1 MYIMKSV
8 LLIDCSSLFGG
19 FLHDKFSTEQI
30 SLESVSSRE
39 AYTKMITLLPNLI
52 IIEAEDGLSED
63 VMHLLEKKSVYPN
76 ARKIPIIITGPVI
89 ERSKIANLVEYNVV
103 KYFSRPVKFDVFFEA
118 VGKILQIE
126 FSMDKTSCILDV
138 HLNGSLIFIE
148 VAFGLNREKL
158 MLLKYRLAELI
169 DHYKINVPKVILML
183 TNIQLSFVDGMNLEL
198 LIDNISAEGRIP
210 NKYIKILTNDVFT
223 KELVKG
229 HPEYFGIQ
237 VSSDIE
243 SIVGFM
249 VDQDSNYNIKEFV
262 CDKVLTS
269 DKTAEESV
277 LGFIDSKS
285 NLEGNFGSMMR
296 IAVIDDDIVVRK
308 LLQNTFSSVS
318 GETDLFE
325 TAAAFFDSLST
336 EKEYDAVIMDLY
348 LPDMDGI
355 NVLKNFQRKG
365 LQIPVIVYS
374 KAAAKEVVMQALS
387 LGARSYLVKPQ
398 KPSVVLGKVIEIL
411 HSNS

>member
-1 MYIMKSV
+1 MKSV

-39 AYTKMITLLPNLI
+39 AYTKMITLLPDLI
-52 IIEAEDGLSED
+52 IIEADGGLSED
-63 VMHLLEKKSVYPN
+63 VMHLLEKKSVDPN
-76 ARKIPIIITGPVI
+76 ARKLPIIIIGPVL
-89 ERSKIANLVEYNVV
+89 ERSKIANLIEYNVV
-103 KYFSRPVKFDVFFEA
+103 KYFSKPIKFKVFFEA

-126 FSMDKTSCILDV
+126 FSMDTTPCILDI
-138 HLNGSLIFIE
+138 HLNGSLVFIE
-148 VAFGLNREKL
+148 VALGLNRERL

-169 DHYKINVPKVILML
+169 EHYKINVPKVILML
-183 TNIQLSFVDGMNLEL
+183 TNIQLSFVDGLNLEL
-198 LIDNISAEGRIP
+198 LIDNISSEGKIP
-210 NKYIKILTNDVFT
+210 NKYIKILTFDNFT

-237 VSSDIE
+237 VSSDID

-249 VDQDSNYNIKEFV
+249 VDQNSNYNIKEFIY
-262 CDKVLTS
+262 DKVLTS
-269 DKTAEESV
+269 DKPAEESD

-285 NLEGNFGSMMR
+285 GLEGNFGSMMR
-296 IAVIDDDIVVRK
+296 IAVIDDDVIVRK
-308 LLQNTFSSVS
+308 LLQNTISSVS
-318 GETDLFE
+318 GETGLFE
-325 TAAAFFDSLST
+325 TAAAFFESLST
-336 EKEYDAVIMDLY
+336 GIEYDAVIMDLY

-365 LQIPVIVYS
+365 LQIPVIIYS

>member
-1 MYIMKSV
+1 MKSV

-39 AYTKMITLLPNLI
+39 AYTKMITLLPDMI
-52 IIEAEDGLSED
+52 IIEADGGLSED
-63 VMHLLEKKSVYPN
+63 VMHLLEKKSVDPN
-76 ARKIPIIITGPVI
+76 ARKLPIIIIGPVL
-89 ERSKIANLVEYNVV
+89 ERSKIANLIEYNVV
-103 KYFSRPVKFDVFFEA
+103 KYFSKPIKFKVFFEA

-126 FSMDKTSCILDV
+126 FSMDTTPCILDI
-138 HLNGSLIFIE
+138 HLNGSLVFIE
-148 VAFGLNREKL
+148 VALGLNRERL

-169 DHYKINVPKVILML
+169 EHYKINVPKVILML
-183 TNIQLSFVDGMNLEL
+183 TNIQLSFVDGLNLEL
-198 LIDNISAEGRIP
+198 LIDNISSEGKIP
-210 NKYIKILTNDVFT
+210 NKYIKILTFDNFT

-249 VDQDSNYNIKEFV
+249 VDHDSNYNIKEFV
-262 CDKVLTS
+262 YDKVLTS
-269 DKTAEESV
+269 DKPAEESD

-285 NLEGNFGSMMR
+285 GLEGNFGSMMR
-296 IAVIDDDIVVRK
+296 IAVIDDDVIVRK
-308 LLQNTFSSVS
+308 LLQNTISSVS
-318 GETDLFE
+318 GETGLFE
-325 TAAAFFDSLST
+325 TAAAFFESLST
-336 EKEYDAVIMDLY
+336 GIEYDAVIMDLY

-365 LQIPVIVYS
+365 LQIPVIIYS